1 MDDSEYTRRGLLR
14 TGAGA
19 AVGLGAVSAGGTA
32 AAQQDAYDS
41 YLSDEGTWGGETID
55 ATGREQFQ
63 VDVGARGN
71 SGTNAFNPAAV
82 LVDPGTMI
90 QWVWT
95 GNGSHNVV
103 EENDA
108 FESELTNEAG
118 FTFERTFSEPGVT
131 QYYCLPHRALGMK
144 GVVVVG
150 EENAET
156 DLVSISSGEGGGLRP
171 GVALGGAA
179 VFGTV
184 SLLGVAAYREL
195 FGDIEP
201 TE

>member
-1 MDDSEYTRRGLLR
+1 MDNSEYTRRGLLT

-19 AVGLGAVSAGGTA
+19 AVGLGAVRAGGTA
-32 AAQQDAYDS
+32 AAQQDPYGG
-41 YLSDEGTWGGETID
+41 YLSDEGTWGRETVD

-63 VDVGARGN
+63 IEVGARGN
-71 SGTNAFNPAAV
+71 NGTNAFAPPAV
-82 LVDPGTMI
+82 LVDPGTTI
-90 QWVWT
+90 EWVWT

-118 FTFERTFSEPGVT
+118 FTFERTFSDPGVT

-144 GVVVVG
+144 GVIAVG
-150 EENAET
+150 EGNAET
-156 DLVSISSGEGGGLRP
+156 DLVSIGTGDGGGLRL

>member
-1 MDDSEYTRRGLLR
+1 MDDSEYTRRGLLT

-19 AVGLGAVSAGGTA
+19 AVGLGAVSASGTA
-32 AAQQDAYDS
+32 TAQQDAYGG
-41 YLSDEGTWGGETID
+41 YLADEGTWGGKTVD
-55 ATGREQFQ
+55 ATGREQLQ
-63 VDVGARGN
+63 ISVGARGN
-71 SGTNAFNPAAV
+71 NGTNAFDPAAV
-82 LVDPGTMI
+82 LVEPGTTI
-90 QWVWT
+90 EWVWT
-95 GNGSHNVV
+95 GDGSHNVV

-118 FTFERTFSEPGVT
+118 FTFDRTFSDPGVT
-131 QYYCLPHRALGMK
+131 QYYCLPHQRLGMK

-156 DLVSISSGEGGGLRP
+156 DLVSIGSGEGGGLRL

-201 TE
+201 TD